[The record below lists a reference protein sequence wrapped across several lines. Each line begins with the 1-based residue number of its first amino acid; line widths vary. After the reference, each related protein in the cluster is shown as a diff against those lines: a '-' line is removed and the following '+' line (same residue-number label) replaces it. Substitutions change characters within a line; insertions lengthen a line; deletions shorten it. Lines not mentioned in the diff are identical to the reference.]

1 VVVVDS
7 SFVVAALIVEG
18 HTTFAAE
25 VLEQLAD
32 EPLAAPQLVMWEI
45 ANVLQKRIVRGVI
58 DARDRQDVWTML
70 ELYGLDL
77 HQAPPSGE
85 MDRLGQL
92 ADRHGLSAYDAAF
105 LDLALVEGAALAT
118 LDRDLAR
125 AGVAEGLTVLSPY
138 AP

>member
-1 VVVVDS
+1 
-7 SFVVAALIVEG
+7 
-18 HTTFAAE
+18 
-25 VLEQLAD
+25 
-32 EPLAAPQLVMWEI
+32 
-45 ANVLQKRIVRGVI
+45 
-58 DARDRQDVWTML
+58 ML

>member
-1 VVVVDS
+1 M
-7 SFVVAALIVEG
+7 VAALIAEE

-45 ANVLQKRIVRGVI
+45 ANVLQKKILRGVI
-58 DARDRQDVWTML
+58 DARDRQDVWTAL
-70 ELYGLDL
+70 ELCGLTL

-92 ADRHGLSAYDAAF
+92 ADRLGLSAYDAAF

-125 AGVAEGLTVLSPY
+125 AAVAEGLTVLSPY